1 MMRRKRGRRMCPK
14 VAHPQT
20 GGGKRVKTAAME
32 AQ

>member
-20 GGGKRVKTAAME
+20 GGGRRVRTSVID